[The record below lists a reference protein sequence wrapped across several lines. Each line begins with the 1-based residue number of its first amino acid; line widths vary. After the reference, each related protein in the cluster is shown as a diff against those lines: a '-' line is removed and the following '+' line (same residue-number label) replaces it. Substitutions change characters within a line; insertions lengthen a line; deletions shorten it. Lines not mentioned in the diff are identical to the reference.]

1 MQRLSSNYQRIRGF
15 SRDELSA
22 FLSENAA
29 SLVEEEALA
38 VLDNPYVTPRMCQV
52 IAHARHL
59 TAFHA
64 IRLRLVQSRV
74 TPLADSVKLVHYLQ
88 WPDLLRLSVDVK
100 VPAQVRRAIE
110 TRLLLHVD
118 TLSLGEKIAAAKRCS
133 ATLIRIFLFDPD
145 AKVFAAL
152 LINARLR
159 EEDLL
164 LLAQSVSASA
174 EKLQLLASDRKWSFR
189 YAIRRALVMNPS
201 TPPATAASQLRFLSR
216 RDLLT
221 IHEHPDT
228 STYLRRCVER
238 LEPAVFAREMERID

>member
-1 MQRLSSNYQRIRGF
+1 MQHLPDFRHIRSF

-22 FLSENAA
+22 FLSENGA

-38 VLDNPYVTPRMCQV
+38 VLDNPYVTSRMCQA

-59 TAFHA
+59 AAFYA
-64 IRLRLVQSRV
+64 VRLRLVQNRA
-74 TPLADSVKLVHYLQ
+74 TPLADSVKLVHYLH

-100 VPAQVRRAIE
+100 VSAQVRHAIE
-110 TRLLLHVD
+110 RRLLLHVD

-152 LINARLR
+152 LINQRLR

-164 LLAQSVSASA
+164 LLAGSESASP

-201 TPPATAASQLRFLSR
+201 TPRSTAASQLRFLSR
-216 RDLLT
+216 HDLRI

-238 LEPAVFAREMERID
+238 LAPAVFTRGMERID